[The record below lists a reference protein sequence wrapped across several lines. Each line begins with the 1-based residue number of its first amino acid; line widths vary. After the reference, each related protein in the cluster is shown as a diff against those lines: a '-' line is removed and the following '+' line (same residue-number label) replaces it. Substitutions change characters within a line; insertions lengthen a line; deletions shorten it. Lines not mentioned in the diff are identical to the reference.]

1 MRPKRL
7 SAIEVQE
14 GLRDLLG
21 WGFDESKRAL
31 YKHFVFD
38 DFSEAWRFMAS
49 VAETAEK
56 MNHHPDWSNSYNKV
70 DVRLK
75 THDQGGITQ
84 LDIEMAA
91 AMNALAKA

>member
-14 GLRDLLG
+14 GLRDLPG
-21 WGFDESKRAL
+21 WGFDEFKLALFKR
-31 YKHFVFD
+31 FVFD
-38 DFSEAWRFMAS
+38 NFSEAWRFMAS

-56 MNHHPDWSNSYNKV
+56 MDHHPDWSNSYNKV

-75 THDQGGITQ
+75 THDQGGVTQ
-84 LDIEMAA
+84 LDFEMAK
-91 AMNALAKA
+91 AMNTLSRD